1 MIDNYKDLTLEK
13 FEQLSNIDI
22 EMDDM
27 EKMATTIAILSDQ
40 TVDEVLNMH
49 IDKFNDCAK
58 RVLFLKESPKTTN
71 KLPDKIIINGKKY
84 RILKDAKDMT
94 AGQYIDFKNYAKKID
109 EISKNLALILT
120 TVIIPD
126 GKKYGDG
133 YDTLELAEEFKKYIN
148 VETAANISN
157 FFFVQYKNYIIDS
170 LTYLEWK
177 MKKTMKGMDK
187 EAKTKM
193 KEAIAESHLL
203 IDLLKNGGGLIGQ

>member
-40 TVDEVLNMH
+40 TVDEVLNMP
-49 IDKFNDCAK
+49 INKFNDCAK
-58 RVLFLKESPKTTN
+58 SALFLKESPKTTN

-94 AGQYIDFKNYAKKID
+94 AGQYIDFKSYAKKID

-120 TVIIPD
+120 TVIIPE

-133 YDTLELAEEFKKYIN
+133 YDTVELAEEFKKYIN
-148 VETAANISN
+148 VDTAAN
-157 FFFVQYKNYIIDS
+157 K
-170 LTYLEWK
+170 
-177 MKKTMKGMDK
+177 
-187 EAKTKM
+187 
-193 KEAIAESHLL
+193 
-203 IDLLKNGGGLIGQ
+203 IGRAHV